1 MAADPQS
8 DFLSPNPSRDTAE
21 PHLQAAYIL
30 ENIADAFVALDKNWH
45 ILYAN
50 REACRINQK
59 PLAEFVGKVH
69 WEEWPAAVGTEL
81 ERQFRRTMTERV
93 PAHFEH
99 RYVLEPYDVWLEIDA
114 YPSEDGINLF
124 YRDIS
129 SRKRAEE
136 ELRRS
141 EQRYRSL
148 IEATAEIVW
157 TNSPE
162 GEMQGPQPGWG
173 SFTGQTEAEYQGYGW
188 AQAVHPDDA
197 QATIDAWNLAV
208 AARRP
213 FLFEHRVRRRDGVYR
228 TFAIRAAVVLDESGA
243 IREWVGVHTDITERR
258 EVERSVRESETR
270 KAAILEAALDCIV
283 TIDEEQRI
291 IEWNPAAE
299 RTFGYS
305 PAQALGQPMAAL
317 LIPPALRS
325 AHAQG
330 LAHYLATGEGP
341 ILNQRIEVPAL
352 HANGTEFPVELAVVP
367 ITLDGRFLF
376 TAYLRDLTERRRA
389 EMELH
394 LAAARQ
400 RAFLRDVLAGV
411 TEGHLI
417 LCHSS
422 DEMPALLTA
431 LSEPIALS
439 QAAGLSELRRRTR
452 EAAESLP
459 VSVERTHELVTA
471 VSEAGMNAVVHAG
484 GGVGQVFVSDLK
496 ETMQV
501 KIVDAG
507 AGITLENLPHA
518 TLKRGYT
525 TSGTLGH
532 GMKMMLQTADRVFL
546 LTGSAGTTV
555 LLEQDRVAA
564 SFW

>member
-1 MAADPQS
+1 MASDSQS
-8 DFLSPNPSRDTAE
+8 DFLSTNPARDTTE
-21 PHLQAAYIL
+21 PHFHAAYIL

-69 WEEWPAAVGTEL
+69 WEEWPGAVGTEL
-81 ERQFRRTMTERV
+81 ERQFHRTMRERV
-93 PAHFEH
+93 PTHFEH
-99 RYVLEPYDVWLEIDA
+99 RYLLEPYDIWLEIEA

-124 YRDIS
+124 YRDIT

-136 ELRRS
+136 ELKRS

-148 IEATAEIVW
+148 VEATAEIVW

-162 GEMQGPQPGWG
+162 GKMQGPQPGWG
-173 SFTGQTEAEYQGYGW
+173 GFTGQTEAEYQGYGW
-188 AQAVHPDDA
+188 AQAIHPDDA
-197 QATIDAWNLAV
+197 QATVEAWSQAV
-208 AARRP
+208 AARQT
-213 FLFEHRVRRRDGVYR
+213 FLFEHRVRRHDGVYR
-228 TFAIRAAVVLDESGA
+228 AFAIRAAAVLDDGGA
-243 IREWVGVHTDITERR
+243 IREWVGVHTDITERK
-258 EVERSVRESETR
+258 EAERAVRESETR
-270 KAAILEAALDCIV
+270 KRAILEAALDCIV
-283 TIDEEQRI
+283 TMDEDQRI

-305 PAQALGQPMAAL
+305 QAQALGQPMASL
-317 LIPPALRS
+317 LVPPSLRI

-341 ILNQRIEVPAL
+341 ILNQRIEVPGL
-352 HANGTEFPVELAVVP
+352 HANGTQFPVELTVVP
-367 ITLDGRFLF
+367 IILEGRFLF
-376 TAYLRDLTERRRA
+376 TAYVRDLTERRRA
-389 EMELH
+389 EEELS
-394 LAAARQ
+394 LAVVRQ
-400 RAFLRDVLAGV
+400 RTFLRDVLAGV

-417 LCHSS
+417 LCHTP
-422 DEMPALLTA
+422 DELPGLHSTFG
-431 LSEPIALS
+431 EPIALS
-439 QAAGLSELRRRTR
+439 PEGGLGQLRQRTR
-452 EAAESLP
+452 EAAERLP
-459 VSVERTHELVTA
+459 LSSERAHELVTA

-484 GGVGQVFVSDLK
+484 GGTGQVCVSDRRDM
-496 ETMQV
+496 MQV

-564 SFW
+564 PFW